1 MKQHNSSSQRWATN
15 ASRKTISAV
24 AGASALL
31 LVVGAG
37 VSVASSHSN
46 VIVNAD
52 GVSKPVSVWGG
63 TVANALD
70 KAGIEVGEHDLVSPA
85 KSTSVADGQTITVT
99 SAKAYTVKED
109 NGNQE
114 IWSTAGSLQEVMDVL
129 TDSGRDVVVAANR
142 SAERTALPAVLS
154 GAGSVQV
161 SVDGKSKSVDVPKDA
176 TITEIL
182 EAAKVTP
189 SPIDQVYFETGAE
202 GPVVNVIRQKRGTVT
217 EEKELD
223 FKTIERETDELY
235 EGDRKSVV

>member
-1 MKQHNSSSQRWATN
+1 MQAH
-15 ASRKTISAV
+15 
-24 AGASALL
+24 LL
-31 LVVGAG
+31 PRRTR
-37 VSVASSHSN
+37 

-129 TDSGRDVVVAANR
+129 TDSGRDVVVAG
-142 SAERTALPAVLS
+142 E
-154 GAGSVQV
+154 
-161 SVDGKSKSVDVPKDA
+161 
-176 TITEIL
+176 
-182 EAAKVTP
+182 
-189 SPIDQVYFETGAE
+189 PI
-202 GPVVNVIRQKRGTVT
+202 R
-217 EEKELD
+217 
-223 FKTIERETDELY
+223 
-235 EGDRKSVV
+235 